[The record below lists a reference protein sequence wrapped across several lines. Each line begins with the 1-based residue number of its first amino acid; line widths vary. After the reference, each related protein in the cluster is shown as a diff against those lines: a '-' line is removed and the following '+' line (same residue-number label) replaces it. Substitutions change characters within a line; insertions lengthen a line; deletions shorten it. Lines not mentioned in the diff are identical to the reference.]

1 MSDNKT
7 KLSMR
12 ARDWVLIGLIVM
24 VGVALIPITIDIFFT
39 SLLYMMKNPLS
50 ALGIL
55 SLVMIGFIIGVST
68 EKK

>member
-1 MSDNKT
+1 MVIMGKDDMNWK
-7 KLSMR
+7 
-12 ARDWVLIGLIVM
+12 DWFLIGIIVI
-24 VGVALIPITIDIFFT
+24 VGLVLIPITIDIFFT

>member
-1 MSDNKT
+1 MVIMGKDDMNWK
-7 KLSMR
+7 
-12 ARDWVLIGLIVM
+12 DWFLIGIIVI